1 MARRTS
7 STPPPEADFTERIVD
22 IDVEEELQGAF
33 LEYAYSV
40 IYSRALLEPRM

>member
-1 MARRTS
+1 MARRTTS
-7 STPPPEADFTERIVD
+7 SPPPDEDFTERIVD
-22 IDVEEELQGAF
+22 IDVEEEMQGAF